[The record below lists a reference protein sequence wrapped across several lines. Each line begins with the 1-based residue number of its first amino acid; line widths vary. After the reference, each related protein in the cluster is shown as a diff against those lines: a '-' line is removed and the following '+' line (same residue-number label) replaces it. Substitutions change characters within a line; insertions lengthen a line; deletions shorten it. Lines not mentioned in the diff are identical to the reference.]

1 MLKACDYVISRAG
14 ANGIFELLA
23 LKKPTLLIPL
33 SKKVSRGDKI
43 LNAASFEKE
52 GYSLVLDEDEMMEK
66 DLLMSK
72 LEELK
77 SKKSE
82 LIMNMEKSTAK
93 NGVDAIIDII
103 MKSIC

>member
-1 MLKACDYVISRAG
+1 
-14 ANGIFELLA
+14 
-23 LKKPTLLIPL
+23 
-33 SKKVSRGDKI
+33 
-43 LNAASFEKE
+43 
-52 GYSLVLDEDEMMEK
+52 MEAP
-66 DLLMSK
+66 DFWNDPERSQQLMK
-72 LEELK
+72 ELK